1 MFGCAA
7 VETVPDVL
15 ASGTVPLTLAPATAL
30 AVAAND
36 TSPVTLAPA
45 SPDKPEPTPVI
56 TPVVVIVFE
65 PNAFNKVTT
74 FESPY
79 EPPPGA
85 AANTPLP
92 YKTLAA
98 APSMLIVEMLPN
110 VGVPDTFA

>member
-1 MFGCAA
+1 MLDN
-7 VETVPDVL
+7 P
-15 ASGTVPLTLAPATAL
+15 PP
-30 AVAAND
+30 
-36 TSPVTLAPA
+36 SPVI
-45 SPDKPEPTPVI
+45 K
-56 TPVVVIVFE
+56 PVVVIVFE

-98 APSMLIVEMLPN
+98 SPSMLIVEILPK
-110 VGVPDTFA
+110 VGVPETFA